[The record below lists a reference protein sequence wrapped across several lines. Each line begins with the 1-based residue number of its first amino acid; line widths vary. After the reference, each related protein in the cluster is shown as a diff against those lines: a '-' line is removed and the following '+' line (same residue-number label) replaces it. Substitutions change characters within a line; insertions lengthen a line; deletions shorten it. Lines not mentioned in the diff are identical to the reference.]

1 MKPLHFLGLLTAAF
15 ILSEAMAAKLAFGAI
30 VPVPANQACA
40 PEDEMAQMLFNLG
53 VEQIMGGTA
62 GAKGD
67 NLGEVW
73 INPTTR
79 FYVFVQRI
87 PDAHVACVVLGG
99 EQMTGKGR
107 RT

>member
-1 MKPLHFLGLLTAAF
+1 MTTPRIVIIGLILGTLLCWFMASRAHAA
-15 ILSEAMAAKLAFGAI
+15 IYQ
-30 VPVPANQACA
+30 VPANQACA
-40 PEDEMAQMLFNLG
+40 PEDEMDQMLFNLG

-62 GAKGD
+62 GSKGD

-73 INPTTR
+73 VNPTTK

-87 PDAHVACVVLGG
+87 PDAHIACVVLGG